1 MNKERFVEQ
10 RLSHTGHYRLVWLF
24 QRIGKINL
32 QRRCGRDE
40 QKEQWLA
47 FAIIII
53 GIIMLLNQHIN
64 LLTAAALILLTI
76 GMVQVRKGDTHK
88 GHRYLAIGGCLLLL
102 GNLMIVFLIVLASL
116 AYFYSKTKDASAWRC
131 HAQTEFLARYY
142 WDQVPW
148 TLRSMSLWHAIGEV
162 NADLSLSIPE
172 EKQTIILLQ
181 GVMGNVRLTLPEDY
195 GVEIE
200 ASVMFGRI
208 SLNGEKDSGMMNKL
222 IWRTPGYET
231 SEHKAKFVISYI
243 VGDLSIRNP

>member
-1 MNKERFVEQ
+1 MNK
-10 RLSHTGHYRLVWLF
+10 
-24 QRIGKINL
+24 
-32 QRRCGRDE
+32 
-40 QKEQWLA
+40 KEQWLA

-53 GIIMLLNQHIN
+53 GVVMLLNQHIN

-76 GMVQVRKGDTHK
+76 GMVQIRKGDTHK
-88 GHRYLAIGGCLLLL
+88 GYRYLAIGGCLLLL

-116 AYFYSKTKDASAWRC
+116 AYFYSKNKKIHLHGDVMRK
-131 HAQTEFLARYY
+131 QNFMARYY
-142 WDQVPW
+142 WDQGPW
-148 TLRSMSLWHAIGEV
+148 TLRSMSLWHALGEI

-172 EKQTIILLQ
+172 EKQTIVLLQ

-200 ASVMFGRI
+200 ASVLFGRI
-208 SLNGEKDSGMMNKL
+208 NLNGEKDSGMMNKL

-243 VGDLSIRNP
+243 VGDLSISNP

>member
-1 MNKERFVEQ
+1 MNK
-10 RLSHTGHYRLVWLF
+10 
-24 QRIGKINL
+24 
-32 QRRCGRDE
+32 
-40 QKEQWLA
+40 KEQWLA

-116 AYFYSKTKDASAWRC
+116 AYFYSKNKKMHLHGDVMRK
-131 HAQTEFLARYY
+131 QNFLARYY

>member
-1 MNKERFVEQ
+1 MNK
-10 RLSHTGHYRLVWLF
+10 
-24 QRIGKINL
+24 
-32 QRRCGRDE
+32 
-40 QKEQWLA
+40 KEQWLA

-116 AYFYSKTKDASAWRC
+116 AYFYSKNKKMHLHGDVMRK
-131 HAQTEFLARYY
+131 QNFLARYY

-172 EKQTIILLQ
+172 EKQTIVLLQ

-243 VGDLSIRNP
+243 VGDLSILNP